1 MLVGEIHEEARGLE
15 KVYRLYINVAII
27 DLMKNLIEMPNVS
40 KAKREEVSL
49 SSLLLYICSSVDIL

>member
-1 MLVGEIHEEARGLE
+1 MKEIHEEARGLE

-49 SSLLLYICSSVDIL
+49 SYLLLYICSSVDIL